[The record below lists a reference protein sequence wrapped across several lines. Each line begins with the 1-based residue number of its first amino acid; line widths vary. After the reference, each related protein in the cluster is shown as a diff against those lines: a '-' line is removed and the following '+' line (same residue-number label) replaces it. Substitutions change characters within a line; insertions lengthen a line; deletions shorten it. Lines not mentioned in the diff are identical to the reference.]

1 MLKLKLL
8 LGIVSAF
15 FLFWALATVAFAQG
29 EPPAP
34 YAELQNPFPWTSN
47 TTQKTGEVIYLRS
60 CQGCHGI
67 FGNNISTADFSTTRY
82 SNNLIE
88 RPDYYFWILSEG
100 KLPKMPA
107 YKDSLS
113 DEQRWQ
119 VLSYV
124 WSLGMG
130 AIIETPSLTAP
141 QLEHGTLPDCFRCH
155 TRALTKGH
163 DALGSGSGACLTCHS
178 STQMGMLRLFDST
191 EISQSD
197 SPKLCGQCH
206 PDRYDAWQ
214 KGTHG
219 VLTRAAGT
227 VGIPTNVKPK
237 CADCHDP
244 HQPQISLTTGTSVPL
259 LKPSDSGKL
268 DCLSCHVRVLKGHD
282 KLGSG
287 SEACWA
293 CHLSTEMTTFH
304 LAGGDA
310 RLSKSES
317 VKLCGQCHQERYRD
331 WSEGTHG
338 VPAWKEG
345 EPALFGSDKV
355 ICANCHDP
363 HQPQV
368 PLLNITK
375 PHPAPTPAAPPP
387 PVQLLTILGISLLV
401 TTGLGIAV
409 TRGEGQ

>member
-1 MLKLKLL
+1 MKLKLL
-8 LGIVSAF
+8 LGIVSSF
-15 FLFWALATVAFAQG
+15 LLFWAFSTAVFAQG
-29 EPPAP
+29 ETPAP
-34 YAELQNPFPWTSN
+34 YAGLQNPFPWTDN
-47 TTQKTGEVIYLRS
+47 VTQASGKVTYQLS
-60 CQGCHGI
+60 CQGCHGT
-67 FGNNISTADFSTTRY
+67 FGNNLSIADFSASRY

-88 RPDYYFWILSEG
+88 RPDYYFWLISEG
-100 KLPKMPA
+100 RTDKGMPA
-107 YKDSLS
+107 YSSTLS
-113 DEQRWQ
+113 EKQRWQ
-119 VLSYV
+119 VLTYV
-124 WSLGMG
+124 WSLGRG
-130 AIIETPSLTAP
+130 AIIETPSQTTP
-141 QLEHGTLPDCFRCH
+141 QLEHGALPDCFRCH

-163 DALGSGSGACLTCHS
+163 DALGSGSAACLTCHS
-178 STQMGMLRLFDST
+178 STQMGMLRLFDGT
-191 EISQSD
+191 DIPQTD

-206 PDRYDAWQ
+206 PDRYAAWQ

-219 VLTRAAGT
+219 VLTRENGT

-244 HQPQISLTTGTSVPL
+244 HQPRMSLTTGTTVPS
-259 LKPSDSGKL
+259 LKSNENGKL
-268 DCLSCHVRVLKGHD
+268 ECLSCHVRELKGHD

-310 RLSKSES
+310 RLSTSES
-317 VKLCGQCHQERYRD
+317 TKLCGQCHQDRYQN

-345 EPALFGSDKV
+345 EPAIFGGEKV

-375 PHPAPTPAAPPP
+375 PHPAPTPSPPP
-387 PVQLLTILGISLLV
+387 PPLQLLAILGISLV
-401 TTGLGIAV
+401 ITTGIGIAV
-409 TRGEGQ
+409 TRGERQ